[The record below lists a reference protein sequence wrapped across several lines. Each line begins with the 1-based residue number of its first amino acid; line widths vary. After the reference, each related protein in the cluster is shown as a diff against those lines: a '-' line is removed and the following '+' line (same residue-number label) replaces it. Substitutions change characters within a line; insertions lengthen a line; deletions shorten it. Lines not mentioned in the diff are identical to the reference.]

1 MLLDEAG
8 VAYEVHPSQVDEE
21 PHADE
26 DPVATA
32 ERTALAK
39 AREIA
44 PRFPR
49 VWTLAADTVVA
60 VPLENGI
67 FLQLA
72 KPESPAHA
80 AQMLRTLAGRVHHVI
95 TGVALCRAG
104 EEIVFHDRSLVL
116 FRPLSEAEI
125 AEYVATG
132 EPMDKA
138 GAYGLQG
145 LGGTFVA
152 HVEGSRENVI
162 GLPIQMVLERLAAL
176 PSDVPTVYP

>member
-8 VAYEVHPSQVDEE
+8 IAYEVHPSHVDEE

-26 DPVATA
+26 DPVVTA

-44 PRFPR
+44 PRFPGM
-49 VWTLAADTVVA
+49 WTLAADTVVA
-60 VPLENGI
+60 VPQDGGG
-67 FLQLA
+67 FVQLA

-80 AQMLRTLAGRVHHVI
+80 AEMLRTLAGRTHHVI
-95 TGVALCRAG
+95 TGVALCCDG
-104 EEIVFHDRSLVL
+104 EEVVFHDLSLVT
-116 FRPLSEAEI
+116 FRPLSDAEI

-152 HVEGSRENVI
+152 EVRGSRENVI